1 MDMRANLSAACADP
15 EGILNND
22 QVANKMRT
30 MFEASLALHATGQHM
45 KVTTK
50 HSCLIYYES
59 IILYV

>member
-1 MDMRANLSAACADP
+1 MDMRANVSAACADP

-45 KVTTK
+45 KV
-50 HSCLIYYES
+50 SFI
-59 IILYV
+59 